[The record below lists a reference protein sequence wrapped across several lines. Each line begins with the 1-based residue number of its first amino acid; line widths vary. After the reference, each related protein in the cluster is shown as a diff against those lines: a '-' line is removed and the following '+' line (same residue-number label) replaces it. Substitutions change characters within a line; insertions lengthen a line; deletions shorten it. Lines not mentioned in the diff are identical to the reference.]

1 MYTRPP
7 KDLTKFVVDMS
18 SKDASHTWMSEDSS
32 RQARFGSTSGQSFDS
47 RRQID
52 RQRSQVGAYANSELF
67 SQPLSMRGE
76 IVNNTRKRLEDR
88 ERRFGQNQDK
98 EGRQKPI
105 LDRSKK
111 ENNLGGRIQNKFQSN
126 STNIAPQPRQLYPDF
141 GPRYDTM
148 K

>member
-18 SKDASHTWMSEDSS
+18 SKDASHTWMSEDGS
-32 RQARFGSTSGQSFDS
+32 RQARFGSASTQGFDA

-52 RQRSQVGAYANSELF
+52 QQRSQVGAYANSEIVHQ
-67 SQPLSMRGE
+67 SSSMRSE

-88 ERRFGQNQDK
+88 ERRFGQSQDNEK
-98 EGRQKPI
+98 RSKPI
-105 LDRSKK
+105 LDRSNKD
-111 ENNLGGRIQNKFQSN
+111 NRLGGGMQSN
-126 STNIAPQPRQLYPDF
+126 RQQPKVNALPQTRQFYPDF
-141 GPRYDTM
+141 GPRYGTI